1 MCKKREGGMYVSQ
14 TVETLFSIFDSSAVV
29 LRKELDVTYLEAL
42 VETGDNL
49 FEGAILQEELSESA
63 IERLNREYSTFNEE
77 TYKGEEIRKAFQLAI
92 LKGMKEGVQAN
103 HEMTPDAVGMFMSYL
118 FHKFMQGQN
127 EITVLDPAIGT
138 GNLMTT
144 VFNSAKE
151 GLTMSGFGVE
161 VDEVL
166 IKLAL
171 VNANLQK
178 HAIEFFHQDGLAPL
192 YIDPVDAVVS
202 DLPVGYYPNE
212 IGASEYKL
220 KADEGMSYAHHLF
233 IEQSVKH
240 TKEGGYLFF
249 LVPNFIFESDQAPK
263 LHAFIKETCFI
274 QGLLQLPVSMFKNEK
289 NAKSIFVLQKKGAN
303 VTMPKQ
309 ALLVELPKFSN
320 MKAMEDI
327 MDQLNT
333 WFATHK

>member
-1 MCKKREGGMYVSQ
+1 MYVSQ

-151 GLTMSGFGVE
+151 GLAMSGFGVE

-202 DLPVGYYPNE
+202 DLPIGYYPNE

-289 NAKSIFVLQKKGAN
+289 NAKSIFVLQKKGPS

-320 MKAMEDI
+320 MKAMENI

-333 WFATHK
+333 WFATRK

>member
-1 MCKKREGGMYVSQ
+1 MYVSQ

-103 HEMTPDAVGMFMSYL
+103 HEMTPDAVGIFMSYL

-192 YIDPVDAVVS
+192 YIDPVDAVIS
-202 DLPVGYYPNE
+202 DLPIGYYPNE

-289 NAKSIFVLQKKGAN
+289 NAKSIFVLQKKGPS

>member
-1 MCKKREGGMYVSQ
+1 MSQ

-49 FEGAILQEELSESA
+49 FEGAILQEELSESV

-118 FHKFMQGQN
+118 FHKFMKGQN

-144 VFNSAKE
+144 VFNSAQE
-151 GLTMSGFGVE
+151 NVTMSGFGVE

-289 NAKSIFVLQKKGAN
+289 NAKSIFVLQKKGPS

>member
-1 MCKKREGGMYVSQ
+1 MYVSQ
-14 TVETLFSIFDSSAVV
+14 TVETVFSIFDSSAVV

-151 GLTMSGFGVE
+151 GLAMSGFGVE

-202 DLPVGYYPNE
+202 DLPIGYYPNE

-289 NAKSIFVLQKKGAN
+289 NAKSIFVLQKKGPS

-320 MKAMEDI
+320 MKAMENI

>member
-1 MCKKREGGMYVSQ
+1 MYVSQ
-14 TVETLFSIFDSSAVV
+14 AVETLFSIFDSSTVV

-49 FEGAILQEELSESA
+49 FEGAILQEELSEST

-118 FHKFMQGQN
+118 FHKFMQGQK

-151 GLTMSGFGVE
+151 GLEMSGFGVE

-202 DLPVGYYPNE
+202 DLPIGYYPNE

-289 NAKSIFVLQKKGAN
+289 NAKSIFVLQKKGQG

-320 MKAMEDI
+320 MKAMENI

>member
-1 MCKKREGGMYVSQ
+1 MSQ

-118 FHKFMQGQN
+118 FHKFMKGQN

-144 VFNSAKE
+144 VFNSAQE
-151 GLTMSGFGVE
+151 NITMSGFGVE

-289 NAKSIFVLQKKGAN
+289 NAKSIFVLQKKGPS
-303 VTMPKQ
+303 VTMQKQ

>member
-1 MCKKREGGMYVSQ
+1 MSQ

-103 HEMTPDAVGMFMSYL
+103 HEMTPDAVGMFISYL

-202 DLPVGYYPNE
+202 DLPIGYYPNE

-320 MKAMEDI
+320 MKAMENI

>member
-1 MCKKREGGMYVSQ
+1 MYVSQ
-14 TVETLFSIFDSSAVV
+14 TVETLFSIFDSSTVV

-49 FEGAILQEELSESA
+49 FEGAILQEELSEAA

-178 HAIEFFHQDGLAPL
+178 HAIEFFHQDGLASL

-289 NAKSIFVLQKKGAN
+289 NAKSIFVLQKKGPS

>member
-1 MCKKREGGMYVSQ
+1 MYVSQ

-151 GLTMSGFGVE
+151 GLAMSGFGVE

-192 YIDPVDAVVS
+192 YIDPVDVVVS
-202 DLPVGYYPNE
+202 DLPIGYYPNE

-289 NAKSIFVLQKKGAN
+289 NAKSIFVLQKKGPS

-320 MKAMEDI
+320 MKAMENI

>member
-1 MCKKREGGMYVSQ
+1 MSQ

-118 FHKFMQGQN
+118 FHKFMKGQN

-144 VFNSAKE
+144 VFNSAQE
-151 GLTMSGFGVE
+151 NVTMSGFGVE

-220 KADEGMSYAHHLF
+220 KTDEGMSYAHHLF

-289 NAKSIFVLQKKGAN
+289 NAKSIFVLQKKGPS

>member
-1 MCKKREGGMYVSQ
+1 MYVSQ
-14 TVETLFSIFDSSAVV
+14 TMETLFSIFDSSAVV

-202 DLPVGYYPNE
+202 DLPIGYYPNE

-320 MKAMEDI
+320 MKAMENI

>member
-1 MCKKREGGMYVSQ
+1 MSQ
-14 TVETLFSIFDSSAVV
+14 AVETLFSIFDSSTVV

-49 FEGAILQEELSESA
+49 FEGAILQEELSEST

-103 HEMTPDAVGMFMSYL
+103 HEMTPDAVGMFVSYL
-118 FHKFMQGQN
+118 FHKFMQGQK

-151 GLTMSGFGVE
+151 ELEMSGFGVE

-202 DLPVGYYPNE
+202 DLPIGYYPNE
-212 IGASEYKL
+212 IGASEYTL

-289 NAKSIFVLQKKGAN
+289 NAKSIFVLQKKGQD
-303 VTMPKQ
+303 VIMPKQ

-320 MKAMEDI
+320 MKAMEN
-327 MDQLNT
+327 MMEQLNT

>member
-1 MCKKREGGMYVSQ
+1 MYVSQ

-289 NAKSIFVLQKKGAN
+289 NAKSIFVLQKKGPN

-320 MKAMEDI
+320 MKAMENI

-333 WFATHK
+333 WFATYK

>member
-1 MCKKREGGMYVSQ
+1 MYVSQ

-151 GLTMSGFGVE
+151 GLAMSGFGVE

-192 YIDPVDAVVS
+192 YIDPVDAVIS
-202 DLPVGYYPNE
+202 DLPIGYYPNE

-289 NAKSIFVLQKKGAN
+289 NAKSIFVLQKKGAS

-333 WFATHK
+333 WFAMHK

>member
-1 MCKKREGGMYVSQ
+1 MYVSQ

-144 VFNSAKE
+144 LFNSAKE
-151 GLTMSGFGVE
+151 GLAMSGFGVE

-202 DLPVGYYPNE
+202 DLPIGYYPNE

-289 NAKSIFVLQKKGAN
+289 NAKSIFVLQKKGPS

>member
-1 MCKKREGGMYVSQ
+1 MYVSQ

-192 YIDPVDAVVS
+192 YIDPVDAVIS
-202 DLPVGYYPNE
+202 DLPIGYYPNE

-289 NAKSIFVLQKKGAN
+289 NAKSIFVLQKKGPS

>member
-1 MCKKREGGMYVSQ
+1 MCKRERRNVRESDSRNIIFY
-14 TVETLFSIFDSSAVV
+14 FDSSAVV

-289 NAKSIFVLQKKGAN
+289 NAKVYLFSKRK
-303 VTMPKQ
+303 
-309 ALLVELPKFSN
+309 AL
-320 MKAMEDI
+320 M
-327 MDQLNT
+327 
-333 WFATHK
+333 

>member
-1 MCKKREGGMYVSQ
+1 MSQ

-202 DLPVGYYPNE
+202 DLPIGYYPNE

-263 LHAFIKETCFI
+263 LHAFIKEICFI

-289 NAKSIFVLQKKGAN
+289 NAKSIFVLQKKGSN

-320 MKAMEDI
+320 MKAMENI

>member
-1 MCKKREGGMYVSQ
+1 MYVSQ

-118 FHKFMQGQN
+118 FHKFMQDQN

>member
-1 MCKKREGGMYVSQ
+1 MSQ

-151 GLTMSGFGVE
+151 GLAMSGFGVE

-192 YIDPVDAVVS
+192 YIDPVDAVIS
-202 DLPVGYYPNE
+202 DLPIGYYPNE

-289 NAKSIFVLQKKGAN
+289 NAKSIFVLQKKGPS

>member
-1 MCKKREGGMYVSQ
+1 MYVSQ

-202 DLPVGYYPNE
+202 DLPIGYYPNE

-249 LVPNFIFESDQAPK
+249 LVPNFIFESEQAPK

-289 NAKSIFVLQKKGAN
+289 NAKSIFVLQKKGSN

-320 MKAMEDI
+320 MKAMENI

>member
-1 MCKKREGGMYVSQ
+1 MSQ

-320 MKAMEDI
+320 MKAMENI

>member
-1 MCKKREGGMYVSQ
+1 MYVSQ

-178 HAIEFFHQDGLAPL
+178 HAIEFFHQDGLEPL

-202 DLPVGYYPNE
+202 DLPIGYYPNE

-289 NAKSIFVLQKKGAN
+289 NAKSIFVLQKKGSN

-320 MKAMEDI
+320 MKAMENI

>member
-1 MCKKREGGMYVSQ
+1 MYVRQ

-49 FEGAILQEELSESA
+49 FEGAILQEELSEAA

-151 GLTMSGFGVE
+151 GLAMSGFGVE

-192 YIDPVDAVVS
+192 YIDPVDAVIS
-202 DLPVGYYPNE
+202 DLPIGYYPNE

-289 NAKSIFVLQKKGAN
+289 NAKSIFVLQKKGPS

>member
-1 MCKKREGGMYVSQ
+1 MYVSQ

-202 DLPVGYYPNE
+202 DLPIGYYPNE

-320 MKAMEDI
+320 MKAMENI

>member
-1 MCKKREGGMYVSQ
+1 MYVSQ

-192 YIDPVDAVVS
+192 YIDPVDAVIS
-202 DLPVGYYPNE
+202 DLPIGYYPNE

-249 LVPNFIFESDQAPK
+249 LVPNFIFESEQAPK

>member
-1 MCKKREGGMYVSQ
+1 MSQ
-14 TVETLFSIFDSSAVV
+14 TVETLFSIFDSSTVV

-49 FEGAILQEELSESA
+49 FEGAILQEELSEST

-118 FHKFMQGQN
+118 FHKFMQGQK

-151 GLTMSGFGVE
+151 GLAMSGFGVE

-202 DLPVGYYPNE
+202 DLPIGYYPNE
-212 IGASEYKL
+212 IGASEYTL

-289 NAKSIFVLQKKGAN
+289 NAKSIFVLQKKGQS

>member
-1 MCKKREGGMYVSQ
+1 MYVSQ

-151 GLTMSGFGVE
+151 GLAMSGFGVE

-202 DLPVGYYPNE
+202 DLPIGYYPNE

-220 KADEGMSYAHHLF
+220 KADQGMSYAHHLF

-289 NAKSIFVLQKKGAN
+289 NAKSIFVLQKKGPS

-320 MKAMEDI
+320 MKAMENI

>member
-1 MCKKREGGMYVSQ
+1 MYVRQ

-29 LRKELDVTYLEAL
+29 LRKELDVIYLEAL

-49 FEGAILQEELSESA
+49 FEGAILQEELSEAA

-151 GLTMSGFGVE
+151 GLAMSGFGVE

-192 YIDPVDAVVS
+192 YIDPVDAVIS
-202 DLPVGYYPNE
+202 DLPIGYYPNE

-289 NAKSIFVLQKKGAN
+289 NAKSIFVLQKKGPS

>member
-1 MCKKREGGMYVSQ
+1 MSQ

-151 GLTMSGFGVE
+151 GLAMSGFGVE

-202 DLPVGYYPNE
+202 DLPIGYYPNE
-212 IGASEYKL
+212 IGVSEYKL

-289 NAKSIFVLQKKGAN
+289 NAKSIFVLQKKGPS

-320 MKAMEDI
+320 MKAMENI

>member
-1 MCKKREGGMYVSQ
+1 MSQ

-77 TYKGEEIRKAFQLAI
+77 IYKGEEIRKAFQLAI

-151 GLTMSGFGVE
+151 GLAMSGFGVE

-202 DLPVGYYPNE
+202 DLPIGYYPNE

-220 KADEGMSYAHHLF
+220 KADQGMSYAHHLF

-289 NAKSIFVLQKKGAN
+289 NAKSIFVLQKKGPS

-320 MKAMEDI
+320 MKAMENI

>member
-1 MCKKREGGMYVSQ
+1 MSQ

-49 FEGAILQEELSESA
+49 FEGAILQEELSEAA

-192 YIDPVDAVVS
+192 YIDPVDAVIS
-202 DLPVGYYPNE
+202 DLPIGYYPNE

-289 NAKSIFVLQKKGAN
+289 NAKSIFVLQKKGPS

>member
-1 MCKKREGGMYVSQ
+1 MYVSQ

-327 MDQLNT
+327 MDQLNS

>member
-1 MCKKREGGMYVSQ
+1 MYVSQ

-103 HEMTPDAVGMFMSYL
+103 HEMTPDAVGIFMSYL

-151 GLTMSGFGVE
+151 GLAMSGFGVE

-202 DLPVGYYPNE
+202 DLPIGYYPNE

-289 NAKSIFVLQKKGAN
+289 NAKSIFVLQKKGPS

-320 MKAMEDI
+320 MKAMENI

>member
-1 MCKKREGGMYVSQ
+1 MSQ

-49 FEGAILQEELSESA
+49 FEGSILQEELSEAA

-118 FHKFMQGQN
+118 FHKFMKGQN

-144 VFNSAKE
+144 VFNSAQE
-151 GLTMSGFGVE
+151 NITMSGFGVE

-192 YIDPVDAVVS
+192 YIDPVDAVIS
-202 DLPVGYYPNE
+202 DLPIGYYPNE

-289 NAKSIFVLQKKGAN
+289 NAKSIFVLQKKGPS

>member
-1 MCKKREGGMYVSQ
+1 MYVSQ

-49 FEGAILQEELSESA
+49 FEGAILQEELSEAA

-118 FHKFMQGQN
+118 FHKFMKGQN

-144 VFNSAKE
+144 VFNSAQE
-151 GLTMSGFGVE
+151 NITMSGFGVE

-192 YIDPVDAVVS
+192 YIDPVDAVIS
-202 DLPVGYYPNE
+202 DLPIGYYPNE
-212 IGASEYKL
+212 IGASKYKL

-289 NAKSIFVLQKKGAN
+289 NAKSIFVLQKKGPS

>member
-1 MCKKREGGMYVSQ
+1 MYVSQ

-118 FHKFMQGQN
+118 FHKFMKGQN

-144 VFNSAKE
+144 VFNSAQE
-151 GLTMSGFGVE
+151 NVTMSGFGVE

>member
-1 MCKKREGGMYVSQ
+1 MYVSQ

-303 VTMPKQ
+303 VTMQKQ